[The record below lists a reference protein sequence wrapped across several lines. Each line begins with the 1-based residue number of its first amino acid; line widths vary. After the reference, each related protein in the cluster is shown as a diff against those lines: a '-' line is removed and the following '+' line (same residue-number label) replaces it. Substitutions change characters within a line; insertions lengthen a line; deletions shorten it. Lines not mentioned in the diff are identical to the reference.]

1 MPNGPRPSRAE
12 AALAPTVYARVF
24 EGHAEGAQI
33 LEELALRFARPA
45 QRTGGIDAI
54 LETYHRDGAR
64 SVVEF
69 IVNRINQANLG
80 AEHVDPDE

>member
-1 MPNGPRPSRAE
+1 MPRQELDPA
-12 AALAPTVYARVF
+12 VYARVF

-45 QRTGGIDAI
+45 KRTGGIDAV

-69 IVNRINQANLG
+69 IVNRINQANG
-80 AEHVDPDE
+80 ADAHVDPDPE

>member
-1 MPNGPRPSRAE
+1 MPRSEPLDPS
-12 AALAPTVYARVF
+12 VYARVF
-24 EGHAEGAQI
+24 DANPEGQKI

-45 QRTGGIDAI
+45 KREGGIDAI

-69 IVNRINQANLG
+69 IVNRVNTANG
-80 AEHVDPDE
+80 VSDADPTE